1 MTRTLSI
8 RTVLTVLMVGEVI
21 AAIGI
26 TAWLWY
32 GNGQASVKKLTEDRC
47 LEISLRIEDQILH
60 LLTTATNTAKTQK
73 ELVNSG
79 IIDLSSEDSIQQ
91 LLDHQLRHLKMN
103 RWLTTV
109 GIGFSNG
116 TFYGAQRDP
125 DGQLQELRSPAGED
139 VLLEKTVGDD
149 FTKTSDFKLLT
160 RPWYLKATETRR
172 SGWTGIYKFSGSPP
186 QLGASAFE
194 IIQRPDDSISGVAL
208 CDITLGPIDQFLR
221 LLKTTANGR
230 TLVVSKDGKLV
241 ATSRGHSLGINEAGE
256 EEQLRAA
263 DCGDALI
270 QDTFSKLETE
280 LGKVNTWPLR
290 GSLEV
295 NTLSG
300 KVFTAWSPV
309 KDEGGIDLV
318 SLIVIP
324 QDDLVTDILQRTR
337 TTGLVFLA
345 LILATLPIVWRTAA
359 GITRP
364 VRELNRGMQKIARF
378 DIEGNPGKPSRLT
391 ELHQM
396 QQRMEGMRLALKSFE
411 KYVPSRVVRDLV
423 QKDQVAQ
430 PGMAEATACVYFSD
444 VVGFTGIA
452 EQLPPEQ
459 LVSLGGEY
467 MEAMSQ
473 QIHRQ
478 EGVLDKFIGDSIM
491 AFWIAQV
498 DGSRVTSRACIAALE
513 SQRCLARL
521 RENWASRSMPQLR
534 ARIGLH
540 TGPLLVGNMGSST
553 RLNYTVIGD
562 SVNLASRLEGLNRLY
577 STEIIVSEEVANIVA
592 EEMHCR
598 ILDHVAVKGRRQGG
612 SIYQL
617 VCEKSLATPQQLEL
631 ARLHQSA
638 LAWYKDGEFA
648 RAAQEFESVC
658 SRFPDDQPAKVLA
671 LRCLEYTKAPPDNW
685 SGFISLDLSIQRG

>member
-1 MTRTLSI
+1 MTRTFSI

-21 AAIGI
+21 AAISI
-26 TAWLWY
+26 TALLWY

-116 TFYGAQRDP
+116 SFYGAQRDP

-139 VLLEKTVGDD
+139 VLVEKTVGDD

-256 EEQLRAA
+256 EEQLRAT
-263 DCGDALI
+263 DCGDDLI
-270 QDTFSKLETE
+270 QDTFSMLETE

-290 GSLEV
+290 GSREV

-309 KDEGGIDLV
+309 KDEGGLNLV

-324 QDDLVTDILQRTR
+324 QVDLVTDILQRTR

-364 VRELNRGMQKIARF
+364 VRELNKGMQKIARF
-378 DIEGNPGKPSRLT
+378 EIEGNPGKPSRLT

-396 QQRMEGMRLALKSFE
+396 QQRMERMRLALKSFE

-473 QIHRQ
+473 QIHKQ

-498 DGSRVTSRACIAALE
+498 DGTRVTFRACIAALE
-513 SQRCLARL
+513 SQRCLAQL
-521 RENWASRSMPQLR
+521 REDWASRSLPQLR

-562 SVNLASRLEGLNRLY
+562 SVNLASRLEGLNRIY

-592 EEMHCR
+592 DEMHCR

-631 ARLHQSA
+631 ARLHQGA
-638 LAWYKDGEFA
+638 LAWYKDGEFS
-648 RAAQEFESVC
+648 RAAQEFESIC
-658 SRFPDDQPAKVLA
+658 TRFPDDPPAKVLA

-685 SGFISLDLSIQRG
+685 SGFISLDLSIQRR